1 MSPLLRSTARRLLV
15 VVGLALAYFFAARL
29 LISLSPT
36 PSGPVTTVWLPS
48 GIAVAALVLYGP
60 WAAIGSFA
68 ASLAVALNMGSPLQ
82 LAVAVSLGNGCGELL
97 CYWLVAASR
106 KGDFSVD
113 GVSDGPRLAAGAL
126 ACGVVSATASVSMYV
141 QYGFVPAQAYVANWL
156 VWMGS
161 GVSSIVLVS
170 PLLVQLVRSRGRLL
184 PWSRLPEYAAA
195 LCVLIAG
202 AFLWQGP
209 VLERGVNEPVLLLLI
224 LGQIWIAFR
233 FSPAAVTLSNCVIAV
248 FAVAG
253 LVARLGEAQP
263 ASAYPFILSLQVLLT
278 GLALIGLGLAA
289 IVARLRAS
297 ALALQEAQH
306 ALVASARDAG
316 RAEIATNVLHN
327 VGNVLNSVNVSAQV
341 VVARLQNSKV
351 QGLARAMQ
359 MMDAHRDDLPAFLTQ
374 DAKGRL
380 LPAYLDQATKALAS
394 ERDELVGELRLLER
408 NVDHIK
414 DVVKTQQSYAGVT
427 TVLAPVQLREVVEDA
442 LRLAAGALEQA
453 EVTVVREFDDVPV
466 AALDKARI
474 VQILVNLIRNAKHAM
489 AHTPGARRLT
499 LRIGCRDDK
508 LFVTVADEGEGI
520 PAENLTRIF
529 AHGFTT
535 RKDGHG
541 FGLHGAVLAATEM
554 GGTLTAHSDGP
565 GRGATFTL
573 QLPADV
579 AVAA

>member
-1 MSPLLRSTARRLLV
+1 MPPSLRTAAGKLLV
-15 VVGLALAYFFAARL
+15 IAGLALVYYLAARL

-36 PSGPVTTVWLPS
+36 ATGPVTTVWLPS
-48 GIAVAALVLYGP
+48 GVAVAALILYGP

-68 ASLAVALNMGSPLQ
+68 ASLAVALNMGSPLP

-97 CYWLVAASR
+97 CYWLVAVSR
-106 KGDFSVD
+106 KGAFAVD
-113 GVSDGPRLAAGAL
+113 GVRDGPRLFAGAL
-126 ACGVVSATASVSMYV
+126 ASGAVSATASVSMYV
-141 QYGFVPAQAYVANWL
+141 QYGFVPAEAYVANWL
-156 VWMGS
+156 VWVGS

-170 PLLVQLVRSRGRLL
+170 PLLVQLVRSRGRLVAW
-184 PWSRLPEYAAA
+184 PRVPEYAAA
-195 LCVLIAG
+195 LCLLVAG

-209 VLERGVNEPVLLLLI
+209 ILERGVNEPVLLLLI
-224 LGQIWIAFR
+224 LGQLWVAFR
-233 FSPAAVTLSNCVIAV
+233 FSPAAMTLSNCVIAV
-248 FAVAG
+248 FAVVG
-253 LVARLGEAQP
+253 LVTRLGEAQP
-263 ASAYPFILSLQVLLT
+263 ASAYPFILSLQVLLA

-297 ALALQEAQH
+297 ALALQEAQN

-341 VVARLQNSKV
+341 VVAKLQNSKV

-380 LPAYLDQATKALAS
+380 LPAYLGQATKALEA

-414 DVVKTQQSYAGVT
+414 DVVQTQQSYAGVT
-427 TVLAPVQLREVVEDA
+427 TVREPVQLREVVEDA
-442 LRLAAGALEQA
+442 LRLAAGALERA
-453 EVTVVREFDDVPV
+453 EVTVVREFADVPV
-466 AALDKARI
+466 APLDKARI

-489 AHTPGARRLT
+489 AGSAGERRLT
-499 LRIGCRDDK
+499 LRIGHGDDK
-508 LFVTVADEGEGI
+508 LFVAVADEGEGI

-535 RKDGHG
+535 RADGHG
-541 FGLHGAVLAATEM
+541 FGLHGAVVAAREM

-573 QLPADV
+573 ELPAQV
-579 AVAA
+579 AVPA